1 MQAMIITII
10 LMLVTPL
17 LLRRNG
23 RGKVFR
29 ELVRLNVAQYIEE
42 SLGNFVD
49 YAYKLKI
56 VHTVDV
62 DSLFD

>member
-1 MQAMIITII
+1 MQATR
-10 LMLVTPL
+10 L

-23 RGKVFR
+23 LGKVFR

-42 SLGNFVD
+42 SLGNFAD

-56 VHTVDV
+56 VQTVAV